1 MAFSGFEKV
10 AVTDPLSGKGKRVA
24 GLRRRLCGS
33 YVVKNTGAVT
43 KTMPDYEY
51 SADFTIN
58 KIRYRTVL
66 CRASEFADQ
75 VTFSREAGQ
84 WINPALE
91 IACAKLEEYRQNAAK
106 GDGPTRREEERRHE
120 EQQRKIKAEVDRQRE
135 LIAARKNITVAELVD
150 KYDGFVKGKLKA
162 YLTTKGH
169 LERIRTDLGTLPL
182 RELTLEH
189 VEEWQRALKTL
200 PRPARTDSTKPTEPL
215 SVVTVNRYLQTL
227 KAMMTKAC
235 DWKLI
240 TERRLR
246 ELRKIKLAD
255 ERYNRRN
262 DFLSREDAERL
273 IDKADPQIQPII
285 ICALQTGMRKGEI
298 LGLRWSQVDLT
309 HRVVHLPQTKS
320 GEPRSLPINNRL
332 LSTLKGLVRNISDD
346 HVFWNPET
354 GKRWSDLK
362 RLFRR
367 ATIKSKLTSR
377 GIVFHHL
384 RHTAASWMVMA
395 GVPLATVAAIL
406 GHADIKM
413 VMRYAHLS
421 KGHLDVAIATLD
433 GSTPPKTKPKARNN
447 TGKKSN
453 RGR

>member
-1 MAFSGFEKV
+1 MAFAGFEKV
-10 AVTDPLSGKGKRVA
+10 TVTDPLTGKEKRVA

-43 KTMPDYEY
+43 KTMPDFES
-51 SADFTIN
+51 SADFTIS

-66 CRASEFADQ
+66 CRASEFAGQ

-91 IACAKLEEYRQNAAK
+91 IACTKLEEYRQNAVK
-106 GDGPTRREEERRHE
+106 GGGPTRREEERRHA
-120 EQQRKIKAEVDRQRE
+120 EQQRKIKAEADRQRE
-135 LIAARKNITVAELVD
+135 LIAARKNIAVAELVD
-150 KYDGFVKGKLKA
+150 KYDGFVKNI
-162 YLTTKGH
+162 T
-169 LERIRTDLGTLPL
+169 
-182 RELTLEH
+182 
-189 VEEWQRALKTL
+189 
-200 PRPARTDSTKPTEPL
+200 TEPL

-273 IDKADPQIQPII
+273 IDKADPQIRPII
-285 ICALQTGMRKGEI
+285 ICALQPGMRKGEI

-309 HRVVHLPQTKS
+309 HRVVNLPQTKS

-367 ATIKSKLTSR
+367 ATFKSKLTSR

-395 GVPLATVAAIL
+395 DVPLATVAAIL

-433 GSTPPKTKPKARNN
+433 GSTPPKTKSKARNN
-447 TGKKSN
+447 TDKKSS
-453 RGR
+453 RRR